1 MRQFE
6 SLHRSS
12 SFLNLEIVKRAEKLP
27 DPGLRIRSAHPK
39 ENTTGGEWEEIYIIY
54 LKAPCSIAL
63 C

>member
-12 SFLNLEIVKRAEKLP
+12 SFLNLEIVKRADKPL

-39 ENTTGGEWEEIYIIY
+39 DNTTEGEWEEMYIIY
-54 LKAPCSIAL
+54 RKAPCSIAF